1 MHPRLEGW
9 LQKRLKQ
16 KKKKKEDDDDS
27 PSSPCECTIIPKL
40 PSPRPR
46 PITPTPD
53 NNGLTAQPQTL
64 SRFFSRLPLEIRQL
78 VYTHLFGNRVVHVE
92 LGYQYP
98 RKPGGIG
105 HAGWG
110 TAGLDGC
117 INYRNDQS
125 SGEKRWVWQCSGCCR
140 DPECCWWDDGC
151 IVGRGTKCSSSGGG
165 GQVRDCII
173 DASWL
178 LVCRRGYLESVD
190 ILYSTNTFH
199 LGDLSALLPRTG
211 LRKNDDYKPEP
222 PNQLTLLA
230 ANLLPHRF
238 AQLSRLNVRAYSPH
252 DPPHPSYARLCR
264 TPVLLLPALHELR
277 LAVQVR
283 SSPRLLQQAGG
294 PPAPDGRR
302 IVPALDEAAWLGVV
316 DEMVAER
323 RLGFVEFVVG
333 QTWWEV
339 FDRRGGEVVQGDGGG
354 EYRRFWRVVEEG
366 NGVEGGGGLG
376 YWVAGMPDYCMST
389 IWMRWWSCGNDKLI
403 DAAILYLHV
412 YVGTEVPLVMVV
424 AVPATPMHTKVSAFK
439 SSPTAEFQLYK
450 YDSSIPKWMAM

>member
-9 LQKRLKQ
+9 LQKWLKQ
-16 KKKKKEDDDDS
+16 KKKEEDDS
-27 PSSPCECTIIPKL
+27 PPPCEAIPKL
-40 PSPRPR
+40 SSPRPR

-53 NNGLTAQPQTL
+53 NGLTAQPQTQ
-64 SRFFSRLPLEIRQL
+64 SRFFGRLPLELRQL

-98 RKPGGIG
+98 RKSGGIG

-110 TAGLDGC
+110 TPGLDGC
-117 INYRNDQS
+117 INYRNDES
-125 SGEKRWVWQCSGCCR
+125 NGKRWVWQSSGCCR
-140 DPECCWWDDGC
+140 DPECCWWEDGC

-165 GQVRDCII
+165 GQVRDCTI

-178 LVCRRGYLESVD
+178 LVCRQGYLESVD

-199 LGDLSALLPRTG
+199 LGELSALLPRTG
-211 LRKNDDYKPEP
+211 LRKNDKP
-222 PNQLTLLA
+222 PNQITLLR

-238 AQLSRLNVRAYSPH
+238 AHISRLHVRAYSPH
-252 DPPHPSYARLCR
+252 DPPHPSFARLCR
-264 TPVLLLPALHELR
+264 TVLLLPALRELR

-283 SSPRLLQQAGG
+283 NPRWKAGG
-294 PPAPDGRR
+294 PAPDGQ
-302 IVPALDEAAWLGVV
+302 VLPALDDAAWLGVV

-323 RLGFVEFVVG
+323 RLRFVEFVVG
-333 QTWWEV
+333 ETWWEG

-354 EYRRFWRVVEEG
+354 EYRRFWRVVEEE
-366 NGVEGGGGLG
+366 NGMEGGLG

-389 IWMRWWSCGNDKLI
+389 MRMRWWSCGTNKLI
-403 DAAILYLHV
+403 DVAILYLHV

-424 AVPATPMHTKVSAFK
+424 AVPATPMHTKVSTFK
-439 SSPTAEFQLYK
+439 SLQSSSTAEFQL
-450 YDSSIPKWMAM
+450 